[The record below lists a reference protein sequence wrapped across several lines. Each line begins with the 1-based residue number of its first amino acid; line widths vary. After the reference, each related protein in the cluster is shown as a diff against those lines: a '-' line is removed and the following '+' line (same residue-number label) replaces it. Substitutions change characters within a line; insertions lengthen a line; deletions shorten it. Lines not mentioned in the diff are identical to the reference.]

1 MHPNCLTQNMGL
13 LFFLFYLTLLYVW
26 YQFLV
31 VALF

>member
-1 MHPNCLTQNMGL
+1 MGL

>member
-1 MHPNCLTQNMGL
+1 MSL